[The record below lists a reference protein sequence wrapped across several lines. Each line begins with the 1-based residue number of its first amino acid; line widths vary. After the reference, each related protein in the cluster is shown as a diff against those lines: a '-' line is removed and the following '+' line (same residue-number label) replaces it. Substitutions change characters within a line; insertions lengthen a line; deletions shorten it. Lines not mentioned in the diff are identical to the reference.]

1 MFKRGTFPLY
11 HTSYETYG
19 LYSKLVDPGFK
30 VNETKKKRREES
42 IAKILIILNIRP
54 VK

>member
-11 HTSYETYG
+11 HTSYETYD

-30 VNETKKKRREES
+30 VNETIEENY
-42 IAKILIILNIRP
+42 KQTQLI
-54 VK
+54 KF